1 MTIRIFAFSVP
12 VALAALACGSSDAG
26 NGATNA
32 QSTTTPEDTRPCDP
46 STLETGT
53 FNMEFGGVQYGY
65 IVHLPPS
72 YDGTKRTPLVL
83 NWHGYTSNA
92 AQQQAFSVMDP
103 VSDEDGFI
111 VVYPNSP
118 DNSWNA
124 GTCCAFNAPNRDDI
138 GFARALVDQI
148 SSQAC
153 VDSKRIYT
161 TGMSNGA
168 FMSYRLACEAADLFA
183 ASAPVA
189 GKIGVPGCA
198 PTRPVPLTAFHGT
211 ADGLVA
217 YDTGA
222 LSADNMSVPDT
233 VKHFADLDG
242 CKKGPDQSY
251 QNGTV
256 TCQKWS
262 ECDGNVSVELCTA
275 EGEGHCWPGQPGCP
289 FGAATTDVDASRR
302 IADFFK
308 QYRLP

>member
-1 MTIRIFAFSVP
+1 MTIRTLVLSVP
-12 VALAALACGSSDAG
+12 LSFAALSCSSSDSGGPAS
-26 NGATNA
+26 AT
-32 QSTTTPEDTRPCDP
+32 STVTPEDTRPCDA

-53 FNMEFGGVQYGY
+53 FNLEYAGVQYGY
-65 IVHLPPS
+65 IVHVPPS

-103 VSDEDGFI
+103 VSDADGFI

-124 GTCCAFNAPNRDDI
+124 GTCCAFNATTRDDV
-138 GFARALVDQI
+138 GFARALVDEI
-148 SSQAC
+148 SSKAC

-189 GKIGVPGCA
+189 GKIGIPGCA
-198 PTRPVPLTAFHGT
+198 PARPVPLIAFHGT
-211 ADGLVA
+211 ADSLVI

-222 LSADNMSVPDT
+222 LSADNMTVPDT
-233 VKHFADLDG
+233 LKHFAELDG
-242 CKKGPDQSY
+242 CKKGPDQTY

-256 TCQKWS
+256 TCQGWS
-262 ECDGNVSVELCTA
+262 ECEGGVNVELCTA

-302 IADFFK
+302 LADFFK
-308 QYRLP
+308 RFRLP